1 MIIQTSAPR
10 GPIPDPRLPPEPSDP
25 IPAPDP
31 TPPGP
36 IDPEPYPR
44 YEDVPPTDPV
54 DGEPVRVANGAD
66 EDEIDDFGYTEP
78 PSSHRRSGEL
88 S

>member
-1 MIIQTSAPR
+1 M
-10 GPIPDPRLPPEPSDP
+10 DLPPEPIDP

-31 TPPGP
+31 PPPGP

-54 DGEPVRVANGAD
+54 DGEPVRVSNGPG
-66 EDEIDDFGYTEP
+66 EEIDDFGDTEP
-78 PSSHRRSGEL
+78 PSSHRRSGAV

>member
-1 MIIQTSAPR
+1 MMIHAPAPR
-10 GPIPDPRLPPEPSDP
+10 TPLSDPRLPPEPIEP

-31 TPPGP
+31 PPPGP

-54 DGEPVRVANGAD
+54 DGEPVRVSNGA
-66 EDEIDDFGYTEP
+66 DEIDDFGDTEP
-78 PSSHRRSGEL
+78 PSSHRRAGEL
-88 S
+88 N